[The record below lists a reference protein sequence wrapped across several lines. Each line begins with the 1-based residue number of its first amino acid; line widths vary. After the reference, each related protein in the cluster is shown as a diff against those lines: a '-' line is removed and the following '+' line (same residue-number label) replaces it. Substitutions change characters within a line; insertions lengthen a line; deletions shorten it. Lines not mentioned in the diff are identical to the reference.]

1 LASPFGARVAAEG
14 SLDQP
19 FLDAKTMDEL
29 NLDIRLEQSS
39 DGFALSALSAQAF
52 GPGRFARSAY
62 RIREGIAPI
71 ARLCLTAWREG
82 KLAGGIRFTGIAVG
96 GKEGGLLLGPLV
108 VDPAHSG
115 QGIGRA
121 LIAAGLEGAKSQG
134 FDFVLLVGDMP
145 YYGRFGFA
153 PVPPG
158 QMTLPGPVDLAR
170 VLALEIAPGALAE
183 MRGPVKGRPP
193 K

>member
-1 LASPFGARVAAEG
+1 
-14 SLDQP
+14 
-19 FLDAKTMDEL
+19 MDDL

-39 DGFALSALSAQAF
+39 DEAALSALSAQAF

-71 ARLCLTAWREG
+71 APLCLTAWREG
-82 KLAGGIRFTGIAVG
+82 AIVGGIRFTTIAVG

-121 LIAAGLEGAKSQG
+121 LIAAGLEGAKSQDFG
-134 FDFVLLVGDMP
+134 FVLLVGDMP
-145 YYGRFGFA
+145 YYGRFGFV

-158 QMTLPGPVDLAR
+158 QMDVAR
-170 VLALEIAPGALAE
+170 VLALEIAPGVLTE
-183 MRGPVKGRPP
+183 MTGSVKGRHP
-193 K
+193 KYFVFDA

>member
-1 LASPFGARVAAEG
+1 
-14 SLDQP
+14 
-19 FLDAKTMDEL
+19 LDAKTMDDL

-39 DGFALSALSAQAF
+39 DEAALSALSAQAF

-71 ARLCLTAWREG
+71 APLCLTAWREG
-82 KLAGGIRFTGIAVG
+82 AIVGGIRFTTIAVG

-121 LIAAGLEGAKSQG
+121 LIAAGLESAKSQG
-134 FDFVLLVGDMP
+134 FGFVLLVGDMP
-145 YYGRFGFA
+145 YYGRFGFV

-170 VLALEIAPGALAE
+170 VLALEIKPGALAE

>member
-1 LASPFGARVAAEG
+1 
-14 SLDQP
+14 
-19 FLDAKTMDEL
+19 MDDS

-39 DGFALSALSAQAF
+39 DEAALSTLSAQAF

-62 RIREGIAPI
+62 RIREGIPPI
-71 ARLCLTAWREG
+71 ATLCLTAWRKG
-82 KLAGGIRFTGIAVG
+82 ALVGGIRFTAIAVG
-96 GKEGGLLLGPLV
+96 DKEGGLLLGPLV
-108 VDPAHSG
+108 VDPAHAG

-121 LIAAGLEGAKSQG
+121 LIAAGLEGAKAQG
-134 FDFVLLVGDMP
+134 FAFVLLVGDMP

-158 QMTLPGPVDLAR
+158 QMALPGPVDLAR
-170 VLALEIAPGALAE
+170 VLALEIKPGVLGE
-183 MRGPVKGRPP
+183 IKGSVKGRLP

>member
-1 LASPFGARVAAEG
+1 
-14 SLDQP
+14 
-19 FLDAKTMDEL
+19 LDAKTMDASK
-29 NLDIRLEQSS
+29 LDIRLEQSS
-39 DGFALSALSAQAF
+39 DEPALSTLSAQAF

-62 RIREGIAPI
+62 RIREGVPPIAP
-71 ARLCLTAWREG
+71 LCLTAWREG
-82 KLAGGIRFTGIAVG
+82 ALVGGIRFTSIAVG

-108 VDPAHSG
+108 VDPAHAG

-121 LIAAGLEGAKSQG
+121 LIAAGLDAAKSQG
-134 FDFVLLVGDMP
+134 FGFVLLVGDMP

-170 VLALEIAPGALAE
+170 VLALEIKPGVLAE
-183 MRGPVKGRPP
+183 MRGPVKGRPH
-193 K
+193 KT

>member
-1 LASPFGARVAAEG
+1 
-14 SLDQP
+14 
-19 FLDAKTMDEL
+19 MDDS
-29 NLDIRLEQSS
+29 NLDIRLEQFS
-39 DGFALSALSAQAF
+39 DEPSLSALSAEAF

-71 ARLCLTAWREG
+71 ASLCLTAWREG
-82 KLAGGIRFTGIAVG
+82 ALVGGIRFTGIAVG
-96 GKEGGLLLGPLV
+96 GNEGGLLLGPLV

-121 LIAAGLEGAKSQG
+121 LIAAGLEAAKSQG
-134 FDFVLLVGDMP
+134 FAFVLLVGDMP

-158 QMTLPGPVDLAR
+158 KMTLPGPVDLAR
-170 VLALEIAPGALAE
+170 VLALEIMPGVLAE
-183 MRGPVKGRPP
+183 MRGPVKGHPP
-193 K
+193 TG

>member
-1 LASPFGARVAAEG
+1 
-14 SLDQP
+14 
-19 FLDAKTMDEL
+19 
-29 NLDIRLEQSS
+29 
-39 DGFALSALSAQAF
+39 
-52 GPGRFARSAY
+52 
-62 RIREGIAPI
+62 
-71 ARLCLTAWREG
+71 
-82 KLAGGIRFTGIAVG
+82 
-96 GKEGGLLLGPLV
+96 V

-134 FDFVLLVGDMP
+134 FGFVLLVGDMP
-145 YYGRFGFA
+145 YYGRFGFV

-170 VLALEIAPGALAE
+170 VLALEIKPGALAE